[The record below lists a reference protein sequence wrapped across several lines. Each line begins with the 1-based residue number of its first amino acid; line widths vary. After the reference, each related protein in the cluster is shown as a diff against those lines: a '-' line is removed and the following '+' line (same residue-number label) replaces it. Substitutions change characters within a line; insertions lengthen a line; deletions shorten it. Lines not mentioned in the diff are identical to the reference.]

1 MSLRTAPPPP
11 PCFYRTTVPRA
22 DGPALQLSVLQFYEP
37 LRSASL
43 VPLVMKVLAEGAHS
57 NLTPRSGEP
66 TRAATT
72 PTPDVAFTQ
81 RRRRGHSGRSEAGST
96 SSRSGAH
103 SSRSGGG
110 AEPSAAPSTPVPST
124 ARAASVGTPASGA
137 ETRRNKEVAMRELR
151 ARGYPLGVCAV
162 ALHHAGDDIER
173 AIEWLTQG
181 RGADLLRA
189 YGNAEGAAQAPAQ
202 AAAAAPAAAALAS
215 LCACSMATCAIVH
228 PAREPPDPRPG

>member
-43 VPLVMKVLAEGAHS
+43 VPLVMKVLAESAHS

-81 RRRRGHSGRSEAGST
+81 RRRRGHSGRSEAGSS

-103 SSRSGGG
+103 SSRSGSADLGGGG

-189 YGNAEGAAQAPAQ
+189 YGNAEGAYRRQH
-202 AAAAAPAAAALAS
+202 LAKG
-215 LCACSMATCAIVH
+215 TFRV
-228 PAREPPDPRPG
+228 